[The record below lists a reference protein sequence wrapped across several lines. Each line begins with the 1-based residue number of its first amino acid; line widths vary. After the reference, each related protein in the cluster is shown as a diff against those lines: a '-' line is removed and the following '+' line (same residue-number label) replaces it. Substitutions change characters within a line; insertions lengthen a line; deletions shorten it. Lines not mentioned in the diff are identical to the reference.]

1 MNSQEN
7 KVSFKENIVSRH
19 FLAIVVVLQVVMYL
33 TLFLGMPLA
42 RAVIGIAYLLFI
54 PGLVII
60 KLLKLDSLGTLESVL
75 YAAGFSV
82 AFLMLAGLLINEF
95 GGLIGI
101 SFPLSTLPISLI
113 VNTVVL
119 VGAAVASFR
128 RSPRKQPQQDKKISF
143 TPSMLLLALIPA
155 LSVVGAY
162 YVDATGNNIILLV
175 TIIAI
180 AGLFTVGVLTNR
192 SPKIYAFA
200 ILMIALALL
209 LHVSLISNY
218 ILPYGGDSPVE
229 MYVFSNTQLT
239 SHWNSTFMFLSDE
252 AYGRYNAMLSITV
265 LPTVYSN
272 MLGVDPT
279 WVFKIIYPLIFAL
292 VPVGLYWLWQ
302 PYIGKKLAFIAA
314 FLFMAQ
320 SAFFTE
326 MLALN
331 RQMIGELFF
340 VLLLLTLLNKN
351 VKREGKFVAF
361 AILSFGLIFSHYA
374 LAEIFLFLILAAW
387 ATSAVYLKRPSFNL
401 QLSMIIFFFVA
412 MFVWYIYTSGA
423 VVFQSFMTFTGYIS
437 AQLGDFFNP
446 ASRGATVLAGLGL
459 AESPSL
465 LNTVSRGFAYLTE
478 IFIVLGVIALFS
490 KRIPFRFERDYIVFS
505 VLTVAFLVLLTLIP
519 GLANALSMTR
529 FYHILLMILA
539 PFCVVGMWMTAG
551 YLSKHKQ
558 RMQQVVFMVLVIGIL
573 VPYFLFQTNFI
584 YEVAGAKS
592 WSVPLSGYR
601 MDPIQLYGY
610 YGYIET
616 WSVHGAEWVSKYVPY
631 EYNLVAD
638 NALFTALPAY
648 GHIYRGYITEFSNNT
663 VFKSGEF
670 IFISYISINYESLV
684 SKGAYPA
691 VLNQTSVVYN
701 NGNTDV
707 YFNP

>member
-1 MNSQEN
+1 MIFQSN
-7 KVSFKENIVSRH
+7 KVSFKENIISQH
-19 FLAIVVVLQVVMYL
+19 FLAIVVVLQIIMYL

-42 RAVIGIAYLLFI
+42 RATIGIAYLLFI
-54 PGLVII
+54 PGLVLI
-60 KLLKLDSLGTLESVL
+60 KLLKLDSLGALESVL
-75 YAAGFSV
+75 YSVGFSV
-82 AFLMLAGLLINEF
+82 AFLMLSGLIINEF

-101 SFPLSTLPISLI
+101 DFPLATLPISLF
-113 VNTVVL
+113 VNTAVL
-119 VGAAVASFR
+119 VGAAAASLR
-128 RSPRKQPQQDKKISF
+128 RSPRKQPQQEKKISF
-143 TPSMLLLALIPA
+143 TPSMLLLTLIPA
-155 LSVVGAY
+155 LSAIGAY
-162 YVDATGNNIILLV
+162 YVDATGSNIILLF
-175 TIIAI
+175 TIVAI
-180 AGLFTVGVLTNR
+180 AGLFAVGVLTNR
-192 SPKIYAFA
+192 SPKTYAFA
-200 ILMIALALL
+200 IVMIALALL
-209 LHVSLISNY
+209 LHVSLISNF

-272 MLGVDPT
+272 MLGIDPT

-292 VPVGLYWLWQ
+292 VPVALYWLWQ

-320 SAFFTE
+320 STFFTE

-361 AILSFGLIFSHYA
+361 ALLSFGLIFSHYA
-374 LAEIFLFLILAAW
+374 LAEIFLFLIFAAW
-387 ATSAVYLKRPSFNL
+387 ATSVLYLKRPSFNL
-401 QLSMIIFFFVA
+401 QLSMVIFFFVA
-412 MFVWYIYTSGA
+412 MFVWYVYTSGA

-446 ASRGATVLAGLGL
+446 ASRGATVLAGIGM

-478 IFIVLGVIALFS
+478 IFIVLGVIALFTKKS
-490 KRIPFRFERDYIVFS
+490 PFRFERDYIVFS
-505 VLTVAFLVLLTLIP
+505 VLTVAFLIMLTLIP

-539 PFCVVGMWMTAG
+539 PFCVVGMWLTSG
-551 YLSKHKQ
+551 YLSKHKHK
-558 RMQQVVFMVLVIGIL
+558 MQQVVFTVLVIAIL

-584 YEVAGAKS
+584 YEISGATS
-592 WSVPLSGYR
+592 WSIPLSGYR

-610 YGYIET
+610 YGYLET

-631 EYNLVAD
+631 EYNIAVD

-648 GHIYRGYITEFSNNT
+648 GHVYRGYMTELTNGT
-663 VFKSGEF
+663 TLKSGEF
-670 IFISYISINYESLV
+670 AFLSYISLNFENKTLQGSFPL
-684 SKGAYPA
+684 
-691 VLNQTSVVYN
+691 VLNQTSVVYS
-701 NGNTDV
+701 NGATEV
-707 YFNP
+707 YYRP

>member
-7 KVSFKENIVSRH
+7 KVSFKENVVSQH

-42 RAVIGIAYLLFI
+42 RAAIGIAYLLFI

-75 YAAGFSV
+75 YAVGFSV

-113 VNTVVL
+113 VNTAVL
-119 VGAAVASFR
+119 VGAAVASLR
-128 RSPRKQPQQDKKISF
+128 RSPRKQLQQDKKISF

-155 LSVVGAY
+155 LSAVGAY

-175 TIIAI
+175 TILAI
-180 AGLFTVGVLTNR
+180 AGLFAVGVLTNR

-200 ILMIALALL
+200 IVMIALALL

-229 MYVFSNTQLT
+229 MYVFDNTQLT
-239 SHWNSTFMFLSDE
+239 SHWNSTFTFLSDE
-252 AYGRYNAMLSITV
+252 GYGRYNAMLSITV

-272 MLGVDPT
+272 MLGIDPT

-320 SAFFTE
+320 STFFTE

-446 ASRGATVLAGLGL
+446 ASRGVTVLAGLGL
-459 AESPSL
+459 TESPSL

-478 IFIVLGVIALFS
+478 IFIVLGVIALFT
-490 KRIPFRFERDYIVFS
+490 KKIPFRFERDYIVFS
-505 VLTVAFLVLLTLIP
+505 VLTVAFLVMLTLIP

-539 PFCVVGMWMTAG
+539 PFCVVGMWITAG

-558 RMQQVVFMVLVIGIL
+558 QMQQVVFVVLVIGIL

-601 MDPIQLYGY
+601 MDPLQLYGY

-648 GHIYRGYITEFSNNT
+648 GHIYRGYMTEMTNGT
-663 VFKSGEF
+663 VVKSGEF
-670 IFISYISINYESLV
+670 AFLSYISINYEPEI

-691 VLNQTSVVYN
+691 LLNQTSIVYT
-701 NGNTDV
+701 NGGTEV
-707 YFNP
+707 HYKP

>member
-7 KVSFKENIVSRH
+7 KVSFKENVVSQH

-42 RAVIGIAYLLFI
+42 RAAIGIAYLLFI

-75 YAAGFSV
+75 YAVGFSV

-101 SFPLSTLPISLI
+101 SFPLATLPISLI
-113 VNTVVL
+113 VNTAVL
-119 VGAAVASFR
+119 VGAAVASLR
-128 RSPRKQPQQDKKISF
+128 RSPRKQSQQDKKISF

-155 LSVVGAY
+155 LSAVGAY

-175 TIIAI
+175 TIVAI
-180 AGLFTVGVLTNR
+180 AGLFAVGVLTNR

-200 ILMIALALL
+200 IVMIALALL
-209 LHVSLISNY
+209 LHVSLISSY

-229 MYVFSNTQLT
+229 MYVFDNTQLT

-272 MLGVDPT
+272 MLGIDPT

-320 SAFFTE
+320 STFFTE

-446 ASRGATVLAGLGL
+446 ASRGVTVLAGLGL
-459 AESPSL
+459 TESPSL

-478 IFIVLGVIALFS
+478 IFIVLGVIALFTKKS
-490 KRIPFRFERDYIVFS
+490 PFRFERDYIVFS
-505 VLTVAFLVLLTLIP
+505 VLTVAFLVMLTLIP

-539 PFCVVGMWMTAG
+539 PFCVVGMWITAG

-558 RMQQVVFMVLVIGIL
+558 QMQQVVFVVLVIGIL

-584 YEVAGAKS
+584 YEVTGAKS

-601 MDPIQLYGY
+601 MDPLQLYGY

-638 NALFTALPAY
+638 NSLFTALPAY
-648 GHIYRGYITEFSNNT
+648 GHIYRGYMTEMTNGT
-663 VFKSGEF
+663 VVKSGEF
-670 IFISYISINYESLV
+670 AFLSYISINYEPEI

-691 VLNQTSVVYN
+691 LLNQTSIVYT
-701 NGNTDV
+701 NGGTEV
-707 YFNP
+707 HYKP

>member
-1 MNSQEN
+1 MNFQSN
-7 KVSFKENIVSRH
+7 KVSFKENVISQH
-19 FLAIVVVLQVVMYL
+19 FLAIVVVLQVIMYL

-42 RAVIGIAYLLFI
+42 RATIGVAYLLFI
-54 PGLVII
+54 PGLVLI

-75 YAAGFSV
+75 YSVGFSV
-82 AFLMLAGLLINEF
+82 AFLMLSGLIINEF
-95 GGLIGI
+95 GGLVGLT
-101 SFPLSTLPISLI
+101 FPLATLPISLF
-113 VNTVVL
+113 VNTAVL
-119 VGAAVASFR
+119 VGAAAASLR
-128 RSPRKQPQQDKKISF
+128 RSPRKQPPQEKKISF
-143 TPSMLLLALIPA
+143 TPTMLLLALIPA
-155 LSVVGAY
+155 LSAIGAY
-162 YVDATGNNIILLV
+162 YVDATGSNIILLF

-192 SPKIYAFA
+192 SPKTYAFA
-200 ILMIALALL
+200 IVMIALALL

-229 MYVFSNTQLT
+229 LYVFTNTQLT

-252 AYGRYNAMLSITV
+252 AYGRYNAMLSITI

-272 MLGVDPT
+272 MLGIDPT

-320 SAFFTE
+320 STFFTE

-387 ATSAVYLKRPSFNL
+387 ATSALYLKRPSFNL

-423 VVFQSFMTFTGYIS
+423 VVFQSYMSFTGYIS

-446 ASRGATVLAGLGL
+446 ASRGTAVLAGLGI

-478 IFIVLGVIALFS
+478 IFIVLGVIALFT
-490 KRIPFRFERDYIVFS
+490 KRSPFRFERDYIVFS
-505 VLTVAFLVLLTLIP
+505 VLTVAFLIMLTLIP

-539 PFCVVGMWMTAG
+539 PFCVVGMWLTAG
-551 YLSKHKQ
+551 YLSKHKHQ
-558 RMQQVVFMVLVIGIL
+558 MQQVVFTVLVIAIL
-573 VPYFLFQTNFI
+573 VPYFLFQTNFL
-584 YEVAGAKS
+584 YEVSGSTS
-592 WSVPLSGYR
+592 WSIPLSGYR

-616 WSVHGAEWVSKYVPY
+616 WSVHGAQWVSKYVPY

-638 NALFTALPAY
+638 NSLFTALPAY
-648 GHIYRGYITEFSNNT
+648 GHVYRGYMTELTNGTS
-663 VFKSGEF
+663 FKSGQF
-670 IFISYISINYESLV
+670 VFVSYISINYESEV
-684 SKGAYPA
+684 SKGAYPI
-691 VLNQTSVVYN
+691 VLNQTSIVYS
-701 NGNTDV
+701 NGGTDV
-707 YFNP
+707 YYKP